1 MPSPMILKNQ
11 INNKFFIQNMENA
24 GCSAK
29 DDITTQLN
37 AALCGCYGMVVG
49 HRVVAGGH
57 LGGHVQ

>member
-1 MPSPMILKNQ
+1 
-11 INNKFFIQNMENA
+11 MENA